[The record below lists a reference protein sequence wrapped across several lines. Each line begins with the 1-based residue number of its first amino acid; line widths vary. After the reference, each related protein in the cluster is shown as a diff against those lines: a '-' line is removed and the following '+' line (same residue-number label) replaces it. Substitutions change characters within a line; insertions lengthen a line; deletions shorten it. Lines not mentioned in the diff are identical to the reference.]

1 MGDVESSAITV
12 KVVGD
17 IRRLP
22 AQQWNACAGTANPFV
37 QHEFLAALEESGSA
51 AGDTGWAPYHLVAED
66 AQGISACAPMYVKSH
81 SQGEFVFDHGW
92 AQAFERAGGQ
102 YYPKLLIAVPFTPA
116 TGPRLLVRPDLAR
129 DAMEDVLISG
139 AIEVAQKHN
148 LSSVNVNFPTEPEWQ
163 RLGAAGF
170 LQRTGEQ
177 FHWQNDGY
185 ESFEGFLNALSSR
198 KRKAIK
204 RERSGAI
211 ENGIEIEC
219 LSGSDLREEHWD
231 AFFDFYMDTG
241 ERKWGRPYL
250 TRPFYSL
257 VGETMGDRVLLVMA
271 KRDGRYIAGALNFV
285 GEDTL
290 YGRYWGCLEDHPFL
304 HFEVCYYQ
312 AIEYA
317 IQHRLGRVEA
327 GAQGQ
332 HKLSRGYLPIH
343 TYSAHWIANPSFRR
357 AVDNYLDQER
367 AAVDEEIAA
376 LDAYS
381 PFKKI

>member
-1 MGDVESSAITV
+1 MGDVESSAVTV

-51 AGDTGWAPYHLVAED
+51 ASDTGWAPYHLVAED

-317 IQHRLGRVEA
+317 IQHQLGRVEA

-357 AVDNYLDQER
+357 AVDNYLNQER

>member
-1 MGDVESSAITV
+1 
-12 KVVGD
+12 
-17 IRRLP
+17 
-22 AQQWNACAGTANPFV
+22 
-37 QHEFLAALEESGSA
+37 
-51 AGDTGWAPYHLVAED
+51 
-66 AQGISACAPMYVKSH
+66 
-81 SQGEFVFDHGW
+81 
-92 AQAFERAGGQ
+92 
-102 YYPKLLIAVPFTPA
+102 
-116 TGPRLLVRPDLAR
+116 
-129 DAMEDVLISG
+129 
-139 AIEVAQKHN
+139 
-148 LSSVNVNFPTEPEWQ
+148 
-163 RLGAAGF
+163 
-170 LQRTGEQ
+170 
-177 FHWQNDGY
+177 
-185 ESFEGFLNALSSR
+185 SSR
-198 KRKAIK
+198 KRKAIR
-204 RERSGAI
+204 RERSGAT

-231 AFFDFYMDTG
+231 AFFAFYMDTG

-271 KRDGRYIAGALNFV
+271 KRDGQYIAGALNFI

-317 IQHRLGRVEA
+317 IQRRLGRVEA

-381 PFKKI
+381 PFKKL